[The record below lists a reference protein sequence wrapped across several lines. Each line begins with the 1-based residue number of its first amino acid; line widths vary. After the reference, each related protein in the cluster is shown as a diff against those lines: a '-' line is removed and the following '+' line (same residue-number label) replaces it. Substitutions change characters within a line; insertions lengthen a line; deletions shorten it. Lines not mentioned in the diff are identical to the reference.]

1 MILDYVMSEMTSE
14 LENLPMNRKRGFTLI
29 ELLVVMAIIA
39 LLIGLLLPALA
50 KARAQAKL
58 IKDGSQIRGVHQ
70 SWLIF
75 AREFEGVFPVPG
87 KIQRQEVNL
96 PAGGTAIMPGRGDED
111 KLLNTHDALYSACIM
126 QNYFS
131 PELCVGPTEP
141 SGMVFVMD
149 TFNWELY
156 NPIDNIYWD
165 DEFSSDL
172 RNGANFS
179 YAQMPMGGKR
189 RNVEWRESLNEK
201 FAIVG
206 NRGVKN
212 GSLEEDDYLNS
223 ITIETHGGRKQW
235 LGNLVFNDNHVAVE
249 STFTPEGLNYRQ
261 GGLTEFDNLFKNDM
275 GSNQA
280 TYDGTDSWLA
290 IVSRVIGSASG
301 NDEDLLVFTQWD

>member
-1 MILDYVMSEMTSE
+1 
-14 LENLPMNRKRGFTLI
+14 MNRKRGFTLI

-189 RNVEWRESLNEK
+189 RSVEWRESLNEK

-206 NRGVKN
+206 NRGVKH

-235 LGNLVFNDNHVAVE
+235 LGNLVFNDNHVQVE
-249 STFTPEGLNYRQ
+249 STFTPEGLNYKQ
-261 GGLTEFDNLFKNDM
+261 AGITEFDNLFKNDM

-280 TYDGTDSWLA
+280 TYGGEDSWLA

>member
-1 MILDYVMSEMTSE
+1 MTSE

-58 IKDGSQIRGVHQ
+58 IKDGSQIRGIHQ

-87 KIQRQEVNL
+87 VIQRQPVNL
-96 PAGGTAIMPGRGDED
+96 SGGGTEIMPGRGDEN
-111 KLLNTHDALYSACIM
+111 KLLNTHDNLYSACIM

-141 SGMVFVMD
+141 SGNVFVME

-165 DEFSSDL
+165 DDFSADL
-172 RNGANFS
+172 QFGANFS
-179 YAQMPMGGKR
+179 YAQMPIGGKR
-189 RNVEWRESLNEK
+189 RSVEWRESLNMK
-201 FAIVG
+201 YAIVG

-212 GSLEEDDYLNS
+212 GSIQESDYLDS
-223 ITIETHGGRKQW
+223 LTIETHGGRKQW
-235 LGNLVFNDNHVAVE
+235 LGNIIFNDNHVEVLN
-249 STFTPEGLNYRQ
+249 TFTPEGLNYRQ
-261 GGLTEFDNLFKNDM
+261 AGLSEIDNLFKNDM
-275 GSNQA
+275 G
-280 TYDGTDSWLA
+280 TGPGDYGGEDSWLA
-290 IVSRVIGSASG
+290 IVHRIIGSASAQD
-301 NDEDLLVFTQWD
+301 DELIVFTKWD